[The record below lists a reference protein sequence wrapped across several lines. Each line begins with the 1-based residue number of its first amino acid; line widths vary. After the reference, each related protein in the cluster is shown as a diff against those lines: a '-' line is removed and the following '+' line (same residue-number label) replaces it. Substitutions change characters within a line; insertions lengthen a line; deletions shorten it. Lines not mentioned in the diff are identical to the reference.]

1 MPNVCNWW
9 CKIRPVTKHD
19 INTIHE
25 ILADTKK
32 NKEFDP
38 TLSSYVPNTL
48 QGIKYAITAVYL
60 ENVDGKKQI
69 PYMKVSFLLHQLN
82 QIIQFFLTYF
92 FFQLFIQFNERKR
105 EEQILSLLDYQFETF
120 DMPKELGYSK
130 GITENPILKIELT
143 KTNAFKVTTFG
154 EYQDVKRKGRTPIAA
169 KSKKE
174 SPKKKITKVIDE
186 DEDMEESK
194 K

>member
-1 MPNVCNWW
+1 MPNVYNWW
-9 CKIRPVTKHD
+9 CKIGPDTNDD

-38 TLSSYVPNTL
+38 TLSSYVLNTL
-48 QGIKYAITAVYL
+48 QGIKYAITGVYL
-60 ENVDGKKQI
+60 ETVDRNEQV
-69 PYMKVSFLLHQLN
+69 PYMKVSFLLHQLT

-92 FFQLFIQFNERKR
+92 FQLFIQFNEQKR
-105 EEQILSLLDYQFETF
+105 EEQILSLLDYQFETL
-120 DMPKELGYSK
+120 DTPKELGNSK
-130 GITENPILKIELT
+130 GITENSTLKIELT

-169 KSKKE
+169 KSKKV
-174 SPKKKITKVIDE
+174 SP
-186 DEDMEESK
+186 
-194 K
+194 